1 MNFTLKVIYKEI
13 KRIMNKIRIYHISDT
28 HCYHSELVVPQGID
42 VVIFSGD
49 CSNPQELY
57 QSEKEVRN
65 FITWYASLP
74 IKHKI
79 FVAGNHD
86 LAIERGWLTK
96 DNFQQAGIIYLEN
109 DSIELKFRKIYIDMH
124 GLDIIGET
132 SLKVWGSPYTPTFGV
147 GWAFNKSRAKIGE
160 IWATIP
166 KDTDIVVVH
175 GPPKGVLD
183 LSYNREN
190 TLEFCGCESLRKRMR
205 EIKPKL
211 VCFGH
216 IHNCEGITNF
226 GIRKMDHDTIYSN
239 GTMVTD
245 GNFGKYFNN
254 GNVIEIEC

>member
-1 MNFTLKVIYKEI
+1 MNFILKVIYKEI
-13 KRIMNKIRIYHISDT
+13 KRMMSKIKIWHISDT
-28 HCYHSELVVPQGID
+28 HTYHNELEIPKNID
-42 VVIFSGD
+42 AVIFSGD

-57 QSEKEVRN
+57 QSEREIRD
-65 FITWYASLP
+65 FITWYGNLP
-74 IKHKI
+74 IKYKI

-109 DSIELKFRKIYIDMH
+109 DFVEIEGLKI
-124 GLDIIGET
+124 
-132 SLKVWGSPYTPTFGV
+132 WGSPITPTFGI
-147 GWAFNKSRAKIGE
+147 GWAFNKNRAKIGE
-160 IWATIP
+160 VWKEIP
-166 KDTDIVVVH
+166 DDTDIVVVH

-183 LSYNREN
+183 LSWTREN
-190 TLEFCGCESLRKRMR
+190 KLQMCGCESLRKRMR

-239 GTMVTD
+239 GSMVTD

-254 GNVIEIEC
+254 GNIIEIEC